1 MLFIGHTDFIT
12 APYHR
17 RHPENR
23 LMAIESPSLP
33 LTGHKPGAM
42 VFAIMYMLEST
53 TRALVLTVMP
63 LQAKEIFGSEARVT
77 AVYLGVT
84 IFGLIAGFAVPLLI
98 HRYRRRWVYSMGLLV
113 SGFAVVALAFDD
125 PLGQFMGQVLRTL
138 SGTACIVALT
148 LYVLD
153 FIPRADLVRYE
164 PLKLLLGCLPW
175 GLGPIAGV
183 ALYNAF
189 GAWSVAAT
197 GMGVALIA
205 VAFFAYL
212 RLTENP
218 AVAAATKPPPNPFH
232 SIGRF
237 FSQPRLRLGWAIAF
251 GRSGWWSMF
260 FLYPALYFR
269 DMKVDDF
276 WTSLVTG
283 AANILLVLAPLFGWV
298 AHRTGVRLPIMVAFF
313 GAGLTTLAI
322 PFAFASPLAVGILLL
337 VAAFFVVMLDSL
349 GNIPFLRAVRPL
361 ERPQMMSV
369 FRTYIDIGNL
379 LPFAVFTAL
388 LVFFD
393 QRAVYIAY
401 GILMLVVGL
410 FARYL
415 PRRM

>member
-1 MLFIGHTDFIT
+1 
-12 APYHR
+12 
-17 RHPENR
+17 
-23 LMAIESPSLP
+23 MAIESPSLP

-42 VFAIMYMLEST
+42 VFAVLYMLEST

-63 LQAKEIFGSEARVT
+63 LQARDIFGSDAKVS
-77 AVYLGVT
+77 ALYFGVT
-84 IFGLIAGFAVPLLI
+84 IFGLIAGFAVPMLI

-113 SGFAVVALAFDD
+113 GGLAIVALAFEN
-125 PLGQFMGQVLRTL
+125 PAGQFSGQVLRTL
-138 SGTACIVALT
+138 SSTACIIALT

-153 FIPRADLVRYE
+153 FIPRTDLVRYE

-175 GLGPIAGV
+175 GFGPWIGIR
-183 ALYNAF
+183 LYESY
-189 GAWSVAAT
+189 GIWSVAAA
-197 GMGVALIA
+197 GMGSALVAMAL
-205 VAFFAYL
+205 FGYL

-218 AVAAATKPPPNPFH
+218 AVAAATKPPPNPIK

-237 FSQPRLRLGWAIAF
+237 VGQPRLRLAWTIAF
-251 GRSGWWSMF
+251 GRSGWWSLF
-260 FLYPALYFR
+260 FVYPALYFDARHVDR
-269 DMKVDDF
+269 D
-276 WTSLVTG
+276 WAGAVTG
-283 AANILLVLAPLFGWV
+283 AANFLLVLSPLFGWLG
-298 AHRTGVRLPIMVAFF
+298 RRYGIRLPIMVAFF
-313 GAGLTTLAI
+313 GAAIATLTV
-322 PFAFASPLAVGILLL
+322 PFVFDRPILVGVMLL

-369 FRTYIDIGNL
+369 FRTYIDVGNL

-388 LVFFD
+388 LQFFD

-410 FARYL
+410 LAKYL

>member
-1 MLFIGHTDFIT
+1 
-12 APYHR
+12 
-17 RHPENR
+17 
-23 LMAIESPSLP
+23 MAIESPTLP

-42 VFAIMYMLEST
+42 VFAVLYMLEST

-63 LQAKEIFGSEARVT
+63 LQAREIFGDDAKVSAL
-77 AVYLGVT
+77 YFGVT
-84 IFGLIAGFAVPLLI
+84 IFGFLAGFAVPMLI
-98 HRYRRRWVYSMGLLV
+98 HRYRRRWVYSMGLLL
-113 SGFAVVALAFDD
+113 GGLALVALAFEN
-125 PLGQFMGQVLRTL
+125 PIGQFSGQVLRTL
-138 SGTACIVALT
+138 SGTACIIALT

-175 GLGPIAGV
+175 GFGPWVGIR
-183 ALYNAF
+183 LYESY
-189 GAWSVAAT
+189 GAWSVAAA
-197 GMGVALIA
+197 GMGAALIA
-205 VAFFAYL
+205 VALFGYL

-218 AVAAATKPPPNPFH
+218 AVAAATKPPPNPVK

-237 FSQPRLRLGWAIAF
+237 FEQPRLRLAWFIAF
-251 GRSGWWSMF
+251 GRSGWWSLF
-260 FLYPALYFR
+260 FVYPALYFDARGVDR
-269 DMKVDDF
+269 D
-276 WTSLVTG
+276 WAGAVTG
-283 AANILLVLAPLFGWV
+283 AANILLVLSPLFGW
-298 AHRTGVRLPIMVAFF
+298 AGRRYGIRLPIMVAFF

-322 PFAFASPLAVGILLL
+322 PFVFHSPLLVGIMLL

-388 LVFFD
+388 LQFFD
-393 QRAVYIAY
+393 QRVVYIVY
-401 GILMLVVGL
+401 GVLMLVVGV
-410 FARYL
+410 FVRYL

>member
-1 MLFIGHTDFIT
+1 MLFTQVT
-12 APYHR
+12 AARLPEF
-17 RHPENR
+17 HP
-23 LMAIESPSLP
+23 MAIESPSLP
-33 LTGHKPGAM
+33 LTGRKPGAM
-42 VFAIMYMLEST
+42 VFAFLYMLEST

-63 LQAKEIFGSEARVT
+63 LQAKEIFGSDARVT

-84 IFGLIAGFAVPLLI
+84 IFGLIAGFAVPVLI
-98 HRYRRRWVYSMGLLV
+98 HRYRRRWVYSMGLVIGGL
-113 SGFAVVALAFDD
+113 AVVALAFDG
-125 PLGQFMGQVLRTL
+125 PWGQFTGQVMRTL

-153 FIPRADLVRYE
+153 FIPREDLVRYE

-175 GLGPIAGV
+175 GLGPMVGI
-183 ALYNAF
+183 ALYNHF
-189 GAWSVAAT
+189 GTWSVAAV
-197 GMGVALIA
+197 GLSVALIA
-205 VAFFAYL
+205 AAFFGYL

-218 AVAAATKPPPNPFH
+218 AVAAATKPPPNPLN

-237 FSQPRLRLGWAIAF
+237 FGQPRLRLAWTIAF
-251 GRSGWWSMF
+251 GRSGWWSLF
-260 FLYPALYFR
+260 FVYPALYFR

-276 WTSLVTG
+276 WSGFVTG
-283 AANILLVLAPLFGWV
+283 AANVLLILAPLFGWI
-298 AHRTGVRLPIMVAFF
+298 ARRIGVRLPIMVAFF

-322 PFAFASPLAVGILLL
+322 PFAFASPLAVGIMLL

-369 FRTYIDIGNL
+369 FRTYVDIGNL

-388 LVFFD
+388 LQFFD

-401 GILMLVVGL
+401 GLLMLVVGVL
-410 FARYL
+410 AKYL
-415 PRRM
+415 PRRL